1 MKYTVS
7 LSSDK
12 KYVIV
17 FVVGPMTTELALIVG
32 KEANALATEFNIF
45 AYLYDLRKSR
55 NVQSSLRNYEFGYKE
70 MESAGLNKL
79 GQIALL
85 TDLEDQSHDFIETI
99 LKNNGYN
106 VRIFKN
112 EEEAIAWLIN

>member
-7 LSSDK
+7 LSRDK
-12 KYVIV
+12 RYVIV
-17 FVVGPMTTELALIVG
+17 FVDGPMTTELALIVG
-32 KEANALATEFNIF
+32 KEATAFATEFNIS

-55 NVQSSLRNYEFGYKE
+55 NVQNSLRNYEFGYKD
-70 MESAGLNKL
+70 MESAGLNKS

-85 TDLEDQSHDFIETI
+85 TDSEDQSHDFIETI
-99 LKNNGYN
+99 MKNNGYN

-112 EEEAIAWLIN
+112 EEEAISWLIN